1 MASTNSRSK
10 RTEDDEK
17 LYRQLLE
24 LKQIDVES
32 NRQSLDTVFHEALGI
47 VSDVKGKVKNSD
59 PSLCGRLG
67 LAEKMLDFFY
77 IRDPGR
83 TSTDPPKLK
92 RLPVKKFKNLK
103 EEEFTDAHLKEIDK
117 AERDGMILM
126 GRHLLSNIH
135 MEKEILNNP
144 KCDECLRENDRGL
157 CIVQRCK
164 VSSLPFLQW
173 PKRRLLVPCVTE
185 ETVKRPLYERDDYVM
200 VSYFSFFKSIRKLLF
215 KYKFFYEGI
224 GDDFRPQSRRWVL
237 VSDRDVRAWS
247 QVDDRS
253 VHFTEKSLPEV

>member
-1 MASTNSRSK
+1 MAPTNPRSK

-32 NRQSLDTVFHEALGI
+32 FRQSLDTVFHEALGI
-47 VSDVKGKVKNSD
+47 VSDVKGKVNNSD
-59 PSLCGRLG
+59 PSLRGRLG
-67 LAEKMLDFFY
+67 LAEKMFDFFY
-77 IRDPGR
+77 VRDFGR

-103 EEEFTDAHLKEIDK
+103 EEEFTEPQLKEIDK

-135 MEKEILNNP
+135 MEKQILNNP
-144 KCDECLRENDRGL
+144 VCDECLQENDRGL

-164 VSSLPFLQW
+164 VSSMPFLQW
-173 PKRRLLVPCVTE
+173 PKRRLLVPCVTS
-185 ETVKRPLYERDDYVM
+185 ETQKRPLYERDDYVM
-200 VSYFSFFKSIRKLLF
+200 VSYFSFSNR
-215 KYKFFYEGI
+215 Y
-224 GDDFRPQSRRWVL
+224 RNSC
-237 VSDRDVRAWS
+237 
-247 QVDDRS
+247 
-253 VHFTEKSLPEV
+253 

>member
-1 MASTNSRSK
+1 MAPTNPRSK

-32 NRQSLDTVFHEALGI
+32 FRQSLDTVFHEALSI
-47 VSDVKGKVKNSD
+47 VSDVKAKVNNSD
-59 PSLCGRLG
+59 PSLRGRLG
-67 LAEKMLDFFY
+67 LAEKMFDFFY
-77 IRDPGR
+77 VRDFGR

-103 EEEFTDAHLKEIDK
+103 EEEFTEPQLKEIDK

-135 MEKEILNNP
+135 MEKQILNNP
-144 KCDECLRENDRGL
+144 VCDECLQENDRGL

-164 VSSLPFLQW
+164 VSSMPFLQW
-173 PKRRLLVPCVTE
+173 PKRRLLVPCVTS
-185 ETVKRPLYERDDYVM
+185 ETQKRPLYERDDYVM
-200 VSYFSFFKSIRKLLF
+200 VSYFIFSNRYGNSC
-215 KYKFFYEGI
+215 
-224 GDDFRPQSRRWVL
+224 
-237 VSDRDVRAWS
+237 
-247 QVDDRS
+247 
-253 VHFTEKSLPEV
+253 